1 MPAGRFA
8 HLHCHSHYSLL
19 DGASRL
25 PELVATVKSRGMNAV
40 ALTDHGNLYGAIEFY
55 QECHKGGINP
65 VIGYEAYVAPGK
77 RDAREARRRGDAGF
91 HLTVLAK
98 NSTGFRNLIKLAS
111 LAFLEGYHYVPRI
124 DKEALKDHSDGLLIL
139 SGCASSEFSEL
150 ILKDQ
155 EDKAREVAEWFAREF
170 HGNFFIEIQ
179 NNGLEI
185 QQQQA
190 EGAIRIAN
198 RLGLPLVATSDAHY
212 LSQGDAPAHEV
223 LLCIN
228 TGRTLKDENRLRYGS
243 DQFYI
248 RSPEEMYSLFP
259 GQAEA
264 VARSQEIADMVHIE
278 LDFKKRHFPVF
289 VPPLGKK
296 PETFLREL
304 CLEGIKGR
312 YGDSPSKEVTERLEH
327 ELGIIS
333 RMGFASYFLVVWDFV
348 RFASERGIPSS
359 ARGSAC
365 GALVSYALGLSHVCP
380 LEYDLLFERFLDP
393 NRSEAPD
400 IDIDFCQD
408 RREEVIA
415 YVRERYGE
423 ESVAQIATFGTL
435 AAKAAIKD
443 VGRVHDIPLDKVNL
457 LTSWVPPK
465 VDSLSDAIEQSPDL
479 RRAMDQEPEVKKVIE
494 IALRLEGTNRN
505 TGTHAAGVVISNGPL
520 TDHVPLQRV
529 VRKNDDSSKK
539 EDGHAVTTQWV
550 MGDLEKIGLLKMDFL
565 GLRTLTMLEHAK
577 ALIKRNHGR
586 DVNLQT
592 LKLDDQGV
600 YKLLQRGDAKGVFQ
614 LESQGIR
621 DLLKRLR
628 PDNIRD
634 IIALM
639 ALYRPGPL
647 EGGMV
652 DSYVNRKHGTEKATY
667 AHPVI
672 REVLEETHGVMVYQE
687 QIMRIL
693 NRLGGIELSSA
704 YACIK
709 AISKKKQDIIDQ
721 RKDEFI
727 RGAVERGLAKA
738 TAEEIFQ
745 LIVVFGGYGFNKSH
759 TAAYAMLGFQTAYLK
774 TYYLPEFMAALL
786 TSEIDDAN
794 KRDILVE
801 HIVDARRLGVEV
813 LPPDINRSHGNFDVQ
828 DGKII
833 FGLTAIKGVGSG
845 ASEGIVAA
853 RNAGGPFRDLH
864 DFCERVD
871 PRQVPKTAMEK
882 LVKSGAMDC
891 LCSNRARLMAGLN
904 GAVQGAARRQNDLK
918 RGQGN
923 LFDSDG
929 ASPPEGADTE
939 SLASDLPE
947 VPDWPE
953 TEKLKH
959 EKEVLDFFFSNHPLA
974 VHEKDLVRFV
984 THRIGD
990 LAARQVEE
998 EVVVAGL
1005 LTGVK
1010 PGNTKKPR
1018 NGLSRFLRFK
1028 LEDLSGNCD
1037 CVIWPDD
1044 LAKLQEEPTNDV
1056 IYYIKGR
1063 TETRS
1068 DQTSIVANK
1077 IMGIDQA
1084 KRELA
1089 KGLYLR
1095 VHLDRQPGTMI
1106 DLIGGVLRKGLGS
1119 VPVFLK
1125 ILDSQERSCTLRLG
1139 KEFDVNPQ
1147 KIDLPELENL
1157 LGGENVKLG

>member
-1 MPAGRFA
+1 MTSRRFA

-25 PELVATVKSRGMNAV
+25 PELVATVKGRGMNAV

-55 QECHKGGINP
+55 QECRKAGINP

-77 RDAREARRRGDAGF
+77 RTTKEARRRGDAGF

-98 NSTGFRNLIKLAS
+98 NVQGFRNLIKLSS

-155 EDKAREVAEWFAREF
+155 EDKAREVAEWFALEF
-170 HGNFFIEIQ
+170 PGQFFIEIQ

-198 RLGLPLVATSDAHY
+198 SLGLPLVATSDAHY

-228 TGRTLKDENRLRYGS
+228 TGRTLKDESRLRYGS

-259 GQAEA
+259 GQEEA
-264 VARSQEIADMVHIE
+264 VARSQEIADSVDIE

-289 VPPLGKK
+289 VPPAGKK
-296 PETFLREL
+296 PEAFLREL
-304 CLEGIKGR
+304 CHEGMRSR
-312 YGDSPSKEVTERLEH
+312 YGENPSQAVIERLEH
-327 ELGIIS
+327 ELGIIT
-333 RMGFASYFLVVWDFV
+333 RMGFASYFLVVWEFV
-348 RFASERGIPSS
+348 RFATERGIPSS

-365 GALVSYALGLSHVCP
+365 GALVSYVLGLSHVCP

-400 IDIDFCQD
+400 IDIDFCQE

-415 YVRERYGE
+415 YVRDRYGE

-435 AAKAAIKD
+435 AAKAALKD

-465 VDSLSDAIEQSPDL
+465 VDSLSEALEQSPDL
-479 RRAMDQEPEVKKVIE
+479 RRAMDQEPEIKRVIE

-529 VRKNDDSSKK
+529 VRKNEDSVKK
-539 EDGHAVTTQWV
+539 TDGHAVTTQWV

-565 GLRTLTMLEHAK
+565 GLRTLTMLEHAL
-577 ALIKRNHGR
+577 ALIKRNHGVEI
-586 DVNLQT
+586 D
-592 LKLDDQGV
+592 LKKLPLDDAGV
-600 YKLLQRGDAKGVFQ
+600 YRLLQKGDAKGVFQ

-672 REVLEETHGVMVYQE
+672 KEVLEETHGVMVYQE

-721 RKDEFI
+721 RKGEFVK
-727 RGAVERGLAKA
+727 GATERGLSQA

-759 TAAYAMLGFQTAYLK
+759 TAAYAMLGYQTAYLK
-774 TYYLPEFMAALL
+774 TYYLAEFMAALL

-801 HIVDARRLGVEV
+801 HIVDARRLGVDV
-813 LPPDINRSHGNFDVQ
+813 LPPDINKSLGNFDVQ
-828 DGKII
+828 AGKIV

-845 ASEGIVAA
+845 ASEAIVAA
-853 RNAGGPFRDLH
+853 RESGGPFRNLF
-864 DFCERVD
+864 DFCERID

-882 LVKSGAMDC
+882 LIKSGAMDC
-891 LCSNRARLMAGLN
+891 FCPNRARLMAGLM
-904 GAVQGAARRQNDLK
+904 GAVQGAVHKQGDLK

-923 LFDSDG
+923 LFDLG
-929 ASPPEGADTE
+929 AAVEAEAKDPSVI
-939 SLASDLPE
+939 DLPE
-947 VPDWPE
+947 VPPWPE
-953 TEKLKH
+953 TEKLKF

-974 VHEKDLVRFV
+974 VHEKDLARFV

-990 LAARQVEE
+990 LAGKQGEE
-998 EVVVAGL
+998 DLVLAGL
-1005 LTGVK
+1005 VTTLR

-1028 LEDLSGNCD
+1028 LEDLTGSCD

-1044 LAKLQEEPTNDV
+1044 LAKLPEEPASDG

-1063 TETRS
+1063 LEARG
-1068 DQTSIVANK
+1068 DQTSIIASR
-1077 IMGIDQA
+1077 ILDIDRA

-1095 VHLDRQPGTMI
+1095 VNLDQHQGTIM
-1106 DLIGGVLRKGLGS
+1106 DLLGGILRKGSGP
-1119 VPVFLK
+1119 VPVYLK
-1125 ILDSQERSCTLRLG
+1125 IQDSKERSCTLKLG

-1147 KIDLPELENL
+1147 KIGLEELETL
-1157 LGGENVKLG
+1157 LGGENVRLG